1 MMVHRLASAI
11 GGDSTDDWTFVAFVV
26 YSFFFIVLVQLIGIL
41 LGDRSPIQV
50 PPLLPSESSN
60 LCSVVH
66 ISDRP
71 NVRFGRTVRPNFY
84 CAVRPK
90 SQNFFLQN
98 TELFSRQPFI
108 FLFCLMIH
116 MFAALSLVFR

>member
-1 MMVHRLASAI
+1 MVHRLASAI

-66 ISDRP
+66 IQVNLFQKLATSAEH
-71 NVRFGRTVRPNFY
+71 VVY
-84 CAVRPK
+84 
-90 SQNFFLQN
+90 QNCPECQIKKKQFELTHVLQ
-98 TELFSRQPFI
+98 
-108 FLFCLMIH
+108 
-116 MFAALSLVFR
+116 VF

>member
-1 MMVHRLASAI
+1 MPFLWSRVYASIFFFFQGLAFVTMMVHRLASAI

-60 LCSVVH
+60 LCTVVH
-66 ISDRP
+66 IKV
-71 NVRFGRTVRPNFY
+71 N
-84 CAVRPK
+84 
-90 SQNFFLQN
+90 
-98 TELFSRQPFI
+98 LFQKLATKVI
-108 FLFCLMIH
+108 
-116 MFAALSLVFR
+116 